1 MWRLLAGSPGS
12 VPLRQPG
19 DSCMPT
25 GHGQAKIRESC
36 ICSSASS
43 LLRLQEIVTWSLG
56 ILIPGLMT
64 WLMTYPVTISPYFSP
79 RSLKPTPNRPK
90 SPSTPGP
97 AAGHS
102 RLDLGIMAPSVQRYF
117 QSCLAPST
125 QRTYAGA
132 LRRFHSFCTHIN
144 VYDPFPVSELLL
156 CSFAAYLADQ
166 GLSPQSIKTYLAAV
180 RSVQISLGLPDPR
193 DQSSLPIL
201 KRVQA
206 GISWC
211 RLYRKQPTKVRLPLT
226 SEVLLRIQH
235 APALVSHSNRPVVWA
250 VAAVA
255 FFGFFKLGEL
265 LPAARAS
272 FHEETDLSWGD
283 VAVDSHDTPQMVK
296 VHLKKSKCDQFG
308 KGVDIYLGRTDTVLC
323 PVKALLT
330 YIEWLILTYIE
341 WRGSQPGPFLLDS
354 SKASHGL

>member
-1 MWRLLAGSPGS
+1 
-12 VPLRQPG
+12 
-19 DSCMPT
+19 
-25 GHGQAKIRESC
+25 
-36 ICSSASS
+36 
-43 LLRLQEIVTWSLG
+43 
-56 ILIPGLMT
+56 
-64 WLMTYPVTISPYFSP
+64 
-79 RSLKPTPNRPK
+79 
-90 SPSTPGP
+90 
-97 AAGHS
+97 
-102 RLDLGIMAPSVQRYF
+102 MAPSVQRSF
-117 QSCLAPST
+117 QAGLAPST

-132 LRRFHSFCTHIN
+132 LRRFHAFCTHIN

-206 GISWC
+206 GISRC

-226 SEVLLRIQH
+226 AEVLLCIQQ
-235 APALVSHSNRPVVWA
+235 APTLVSHSDRPVIWA

-255 FFGFFKLGEL
+255 FFGFFRLGEL

-283 VAVDSHDTPQMVK
+283 VAVDGHETPQIVK
-296 VHLKKSKCDQFG
+296 VHLKKSKCNQFG

-330 YIEWLILTYIE
+330 YIEW
-341 WRGSQPGPFLLDS
+341 RGSQPGPLLFGLLQGGCHQAMVHNP
-354 SKASHGL
+354 ASDNPGRHWLTPPGLRWSQLPDRGGHHSGTGGIG